1 MQMKQKVGTSKRKLC
16 RVQQFIPRMC
26 SRNFQACFL
35 VLSLF
40 IGMNRP
46 SHYFPKSNFHLPDRN
61 NSTDNQDAMKNTN
74 EIKRA
79 PKTRKKSTEDKNY
92 KTMDLERDKKE
103 ALTGNLALKYR
114 IRCTILLSFG
124 SQGLAFIYLYLYL
137 QKTLPNSWKEERM
150 ENSWICFYCSPPL

>member
-1 MQMKQKVGTSKRKLC
+1 MK
-16 RVQQFIPRMC
+16 I
-26 SRNFQACFL
+26 
-35 VLSLF
+35 
-40 IGMNRP
+40 
-46 SHYFPKSNFHLPDRN
+46 
-61 NSTDNQDAMKNTN
+61 TN

-124 SQGLAFIYLYLYL
+124 S
-137 QKTLPNSWKEERM
+137 
-150 ENSWICFYCSPPL
+150 